1 MVVIII
7 IVIIIIIII
16 KKIIMN
22 SFNFTSALP
31 GCEVLNQFIGHLIS
45 ANLKTAISINENCG

>member
-7 IVIIIIIII
+7 IVIIIIII